1 MLLPRRGA
9 RNGFTFPLHF
19 PENNAMRICR
29 FNDNRLG
36 FVEGEEVIDVSP
48 ALEAIPVMRY
58 PAPPGDQLI
67 AHIDAVLGRAATLK
81 AGGARHGI
89 AQVRFLPPVA
99 NPTKIV
105 NAPINYVKHITES
118 NADPGIKSGRTNI
131 THIADWGLFLKA
143 TSSLVGFGDEVRLI
157 YPDRRNDHEL
167 ELAIVIGTRG
177 KNIAEADA
185 LKHVFAYSLGLDMT
199 TRGKELLSWR
209 KSADTY
215 AVLGPW
221 MTTTDEVPDPNALEL
236 ELKVNGVTRQKANTA
251 DLVYNVQKLIAWASE
266 KYTLYPGDVI
276 LTGTPEG
283 VGPVVPGDVMNCRIE
298 KVGHGDMRVAAR
310 YG

>member
-1 MLLPRRGA
+1 MK
-9 RNGFTFPLHF
+9 
-19 PENNAMRICR
+19 ICR

-36 FVEGEEVIDVSP
+36 LVDGDSIVDVTP
-48 ALEAIPVMRY
+48 ALEAIPPMRY
-58 PAPPGDQLI
+58 PAPLGDQLVVHF
-67 AHIDAVLGRAATLK
+67 ATVVARAQQLK
-81 AGGARHGI
+81 ASAPRLPL
-89 AQVRFLPPVA
+89 ADVTLLPPVA

-118 NADPGIKSGRTNI
+118 NADPGIKHGRANI
-131 THIADWGLFLKA
+131 THISDWGLFLKA
-143 TSSLVGFGDEVRLI
+143 TSSLVGFGAEVRLL

-167 ELAIVIGTRG
+167 ELAVVIGKQG
-177 KNIAEADA
+177 KNIPEAEAR
-185 LKHVFAYSLGLDMT
+185 KHVLGYALGLDMT

-221 MTTTDEVPDPNALEL
+221 LTTADEVADPNALDL
-236 ELKVNGVTRQKANTA
+236 VLKVNGEVRQNANTR
-251 DLVYNVQKLIAWASE
+251 DLVYNVDKLVSWASE

-283 VGPVVPGDVMNCRIE
+283 VGPVQPGDVMHCYIQS
-298 KVGHGDMRVAAR
+298 VGEGEMRVAR
-310 YG
+310 QYG

>member
-1 MLLPRRGA
+1 MK
-9 RNGFTFPLHF
+9 
-19 PENNAMRICR
+19 ICR

-36 FVEGEEVIDVSP
+36 LVDGDEVLDVSP
-48 ALEAIPVMRY
+48 ALDLIPPMRY
-58 PAPPGDQLI
+58 PAPLGDQL
-67 AHIDAVLGRAATLK
+67 AVHFAAVAARAKELAASAPRMPLASVK
-81 AGGARHGI
+81 L
-89 AQVRFLPPVA
+89 LPPVA

-118 NADPGIKSGRTNI
+118 NADPNIKHGRSNI
-131 THIADWGLFLKA
+131 THISDWGLFLKA
-143 TSSLVGFGDEVRLI
+143 TSSMVGFGSEVKLL

-167 ELAIVIGTRG
+167 ELAVVIGRTGRY
-177 KNIAEADA
+177 IAEADA
-185 LKHVFAYSLGLDMT
+185 LDHVLGYALGLDMT

-221 MTTTDEVPDPNALEL
+221 LTTADEIADPNALDL
-236 ELKVNGVTRQKANTA
+236 VLKVNGEVRQQANTR
-251 DLVYNVQKLIAWASE
+251 DLVYKVQKLIAWASE
-266 KYTLYPGDVI
+266 KYTLHPGDVI

-283 VGPVVPGDVMNCRIE
+283 VGPVVPGDVMHCFIQG
-298 KVGHGDMRVAAR
+298 VGEGEVRVASR

>member
-1 MLLPRRGA
+1 MKL
-9 RNGFTFPLHF
+9 
-19 PENNAMRICR
+19 CR

-36 FVEGEEVIDVSP
+36 VVEGDTVLDVTAALDVIP
-48 ALEAIPVMRY
+48 PMRY
-58 PAPPGDQLI
+58 PAPLGDQFI
-67 AHIDAVLGRAATLK
+67 ANFAAVSERALALKGSAPRLALKDVTL
-81 AGGARHGI
+81 
-89 AQVRFLPPVA
+89 LSPVG

-118 NADPGIKSGRTNI
+118 NADPGIKHGRSNI
-131 THIADWGLFLKA
+131 THISDWGLFLKA
-143 TSSLVGFGDEVRLI
+143 TSSLVGFGSEVKLL

-167 ELAIVIGTRG
+167 ELAVVIGKQGR
-177 KNIAEADA
+177 NIAEADA
-185 LKHVFAYSLGLDMT
+185 RKHVIGYSLGLDMT

-221 MTTTDEVPDPNALEL
+221 LATADEVGDPNALDL
-236 ELKVNGVTRQKANTA
+236 VLKVNGEVRQSANTR
-251 DLVYNVQKLIAWASE
+251 DLVYNVDKLISWASE
-266 KYTLYPGDVI
+266 KYTLYPGDII

-283 VGPVVPGDVMNCRIE
+283 VGPVVPGDVMHCYIQNVASGE
-298 KVGHGDMRVAAR
+298 MRVAAQ